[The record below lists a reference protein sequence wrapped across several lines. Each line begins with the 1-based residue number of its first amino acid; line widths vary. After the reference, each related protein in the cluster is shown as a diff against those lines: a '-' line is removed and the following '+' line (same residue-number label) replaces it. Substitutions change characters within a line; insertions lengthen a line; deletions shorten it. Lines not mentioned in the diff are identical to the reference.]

1 MVGERERERERER
14 VFFFFLEKIM
24 FFQLENCYIYLCV
37 FFK

>member
-1 MVGERERERERER
+1 MVGERERERERG
-14 VFFFFLEKIM
+14 FFFFFFFEKIM